1 MKAKYI
7 CLISVLILAT
17 IGCSMM
23 EPAKKPE
30 PGPVGT
36 TNVTNTNPPLLQ
48 RFESPPSELY
58 DIETIAGTVFEGIIK
73 ENWPTAEAGYN
84 NLAVLWQ
91 QTKAL
96 TGDKKGV
103 KEADE
108 SLASLANSIKNRQ
121 SVSSYEDLNK
131 FAASI
136 SDIGKSYKLSPLSDI
151 IVIDN
156 TIRNVSFYVEQKD
169 WKKSTV
175 KAKELNDTWNS
186 LKPSLEQMGILSEVT
201 KAHSLINQIKGSV
214 NAEDK
219 GAYLEQSNKLNE
231 SMGHIRDFFRGK

>member
-7 CLISVLILAT
+7 CLVFVLIFAIT
-17 IGCSMM
+17 GCSMM
-23 EPAKKPE
+23 EPVKKPE

-36 TNVTNTNPPLLQ
+36 ANVTNTNPPLLQ
-48 RFESPPSELY
+48 RFESPPPELY
-58 DIETIAGTVFEGIIK
+58 DIETIAGTIFEGIIK

-84 NLAVLWQ
+84 NLTVLWQ
-91 QTKAL
+91 QTKTL

-108 SLASLANSIKNRQ
+108 ALKSLAESIKNRQ
-121 SVSSYEDLNK
+121 TTSSYEDLNK

-151 IVIDN
+151 ITIDN
-156 TIRNVSFYVEQKD
+156 TIRNVSFYVGQKD

-175 KAKELNDTWNS
+175 KAKELNDTWGS
-186 LKPSLEQMGILSEVT
+186 LKPNLEQVGILSEVT
-201 KAHSLINQIKGSV
+201 KAHTLINQIKGSV
-214 NAEDK
+214 SAEDK
-219 GAYLEQSNKLNE
+219 GAYMDQSDKLNE
-231 SMGHIRDFFRGK
+231 SMGHIRDFFRSR